1 MNNALQMLGPTHS
14 GTNKNVLDLS
24 FPFGEVKVSEH
35 LLSYIP
41 QCHQIKQ
48 KKEKYLSLI
57 S

>member
-1 MNNALQMLGPTHS
+1 MNNALQMLDPTHS

-35 LLSYIP
+35 IRSYTP

-48 KKEKYLSLI
+48 KNKKIIYN
-57 S
+57 